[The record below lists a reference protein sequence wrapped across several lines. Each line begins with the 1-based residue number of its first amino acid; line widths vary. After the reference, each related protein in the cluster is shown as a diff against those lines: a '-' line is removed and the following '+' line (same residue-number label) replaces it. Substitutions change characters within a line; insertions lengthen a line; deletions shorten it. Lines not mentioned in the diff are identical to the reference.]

1 MTEPS
6 VRNMAKIAKAT
17 NERGSPLRALD
28 HSMAG
33 VETISEHSGQ
43 YERRQNPLDLVEDQ
57 RDCDQN
63 EYRRLRGN
71 FADMFVV
78 GLSGLHVL

>member
-1 MTEPS
+1 
-6 VRNMAKIAKAT
+6 MAKIAKAT

-57 RDCDQN
+57 RDCDHTN
-63 EYRRLRGN
+63 I
-71 FADMFVV
+71 VV
-78 GLSGLHVL
+78 CVEILPTCSWSGC

>member
-17 NERGSPLRALD
+17 NQRGSPVRALD

-33 VETISEHSGQ
+33 VET
-43 YERRQNPLDLVEDQ
+43 
-57 RDCDQN
+57 
-63 EYRRLRGN
+63 
-71 FADMFVV
+71 
-78 GLSGLHVL
+78 